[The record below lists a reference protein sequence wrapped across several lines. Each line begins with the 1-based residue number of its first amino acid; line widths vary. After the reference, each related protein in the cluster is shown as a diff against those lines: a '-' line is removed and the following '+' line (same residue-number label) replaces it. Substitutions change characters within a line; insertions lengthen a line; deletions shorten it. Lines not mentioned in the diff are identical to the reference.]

1 MRWSTLVPRVA
12 QPVAAMARTIPAIA
26 RTPAPYARIAS
37 GLAAGL
43 RARGLVHLEGHRH
56 AHPAGNRL
64 AILERRLERPLLHRL
79 QRDLVEHAGRLG
91 LLHPRSEEHTPELH
105 SLIRTS

>member
-1 MRWSTLVPRVA
+1 
-12 QPVAAMARTIPAIA
+12 MAKASPAIA
-26 RTPAPYARIAS
+26 RTPAPYARITS

-91 LLHPRSEEHTPELH
+91 LLHPRIGDAAVGGDIDDHHHLAKSEEPTSELP
-105 SLIRTS
+105 

>member
-1 MRWSTLVPRVA
+1 MRWSMLVPRVA
-12 QPVAAMARTIPAIA
+12 QPVAAMAKASPAIA
-26 RTPAPYARIAS
+26 RTPAPYARITS

-79 QRDLVEHAGRLG
+79 QRDLVEHA
-91 LLHPRSEEHTPELH
+91 RSEEHTSELQ
-105 SLIRTS
+105 SLIRN